1 MVVNVLCKRTKS
13 QLDAIDM
20 AFREKYNCTLRE
32 YVKKEMGSSLAQFLV
47 YIQMSE
53 AEFDCHIMEKAFAG
67 LGCDSHV
74 LVEMLTTRSWRRLQ
88 AAR

>member
-1 MVVNVLCKRTKS
+1 MVNVLCKRTKS

-20 AFREKYNCTLRE
+20 VYRDKYNRTLRE
-32 YVKKEMGSSLAQFLV
+32 YVNKEMGSSLAQFLV
-47 YIQMSE
+47 YTQMKE
-53 AEFDCHIMEKAFAG
+53 EEFDCHIMEKAFKG
-67 LGCDSHV
+67 IGCDSNL